1 MAPQQIFLSS
11 ILLSI
16 LSLNHIAT
24 SIENCP
30 VQYCGSGSS
39 SVRVKFPFQI
49 INNPRMA
56 RNPRCGY
63 PRFELACVGNQTIL
77 MLPGSEPFVVLN
89 IDYSVQTLNINDP
102 QNCLPRRY
110 LNDFSLG
117 NSPFY
122 PDLRTD
128 FTFLNCSSNS
138 TAATALKYQIVPCLS
153 DDNYTVL
160 AVPTRHYDWS
170 KLPPSI
176 SSCEII
182 TSVMVPVSLGGYR
195 TGVEDDIRLTWTD
208 PLCAPCEDRGEVCG
222 FKSDAGLATGCS
234 DLSSSG
240 TSKGT
245 KFAITI
251 GVGVPGTLLIIGL
264 GCCYLCGKV
273 GSSHQS
279 QLGRRR
285 RPITEISTAITLPPP
300 AIVVNGL
307 DRPTIES
314 YPKTLLGESGRLP
327 KPNDNTCSICLGEYE
342 PKQTLR
348 TIPECNH
355 YFHAE
360 CIDKWLRMN
369 ASCPVCRNSPD
380 GSSLATPSTTSTSTS
395 SRSSSVL
402 SP

>member
-1 MAPQQIFLSS
+1 MI
-11 ILLSI
+11 
-16 LSLNHIAT
+16 H
-24 SIENCP
+24 
-30 VQYCGSGSS
+30 
-39 SVRVKFPFQI
+39 
-49 INNPRMA
+49 
-56 RNPRCGY
+56 
-63 PRFELACVGNQTIL
+63 
-77 MLPGSEPFVVLN
+77 
-89 IDYSVQTLNINDP
+89 
-102 QNCLPRRY
+102 
-110 LNDFSLG
+110 
-117 NSPFY
+117 
-122 PDLRTD
+122 
-128 FTFLNCSSNS
+128 
-138 TAATALKYQIVPCLS
+138 
-153 DDNYTVL
+153 YTVL
-160 AVPTRHYDWS
+160 AVPTRHYEGS
-170 KLPPSI
+170 KLPPPI
-176 SSCEII
+176 SLCEII
-182 TSVMVPVSLGGYR
+182 RSVMVPVSLWGYG
-195 TGVEDDIRLTWTD
+195 TGVEECNIRLTSTD
-208 PLCAPCEDRGEVCG
+208 PLLLLPCERSPCEVCG

-245 KFAITI
+245 KFAIII

-264 GCCYLCGKV
+264 GCCYLCRKV
-273 GSSHQS
+273 GSGHQS

-307 DRPTIES
+307 DRLTIES